1 MDTKKTYAEPTL
13 EKRDDLV
20 EVTEMGA
27 PISGLKPK

>member
-20 EVTEMGA
+20 EVTEVT
-27 PISGLKPK
+27 ILSGSST